1 MNVGDETTVQLP
13 GVKKAAILMVV
24 LGAKKAAD
32 LVSRSGLSPGDI
44 ERLAAEIADIAD
56 VTPDI
61 RGAVVAEFTRL
72 LEGGEETVGG
82 LAVARQTIALL
93 LGPEKAADL
102 LSRLESRGSETP
114 FLSLAGLG
122 SKQLTA
128 LLSDEQPQ
136 VMAVALRYLPRI
148 KAAEVLAGLPED
160 ARIDVVMRFVK
171 SGDPLPEAVHMLGD
185 ALWRKAATAGGWN
198 EAAANKGAVTGAR
211 ALVEVLNNADLV
223 VENSVL
229 EALASRDPELGE
241 QVRQSMF
248 VFEDLPRLDPRALQL
263 VLRSAEMA
271 DLTTA
276 LKGAPEEIRRV
287 VFENLSENAAAS
299 LKEDL
304 ESMGPVR
311 RRDVLA
317 AQQKIVTAVRAL
329 GEEGKIS
336 VRVLEQQAEEMVA

>member
-1 MNVGDETTVQLP
+1 
-13 GVKKAAILMVV
+13 MVV

-32 LVSRSGLSPGDI
+32 LISRSGLSPADI
-44 ERLAAEIADIAD
+44 ERLAVEIADIAD

-61 RGAVVAEFTRL
+61 RSAVVGEFARL
-72 LEGGEETVGG
+72 LESGDEVVSG
-82 LAVARQTIALL
+82 LAMARQMIASL
-93 LGPEKAADL
+93 LGPEKAADV
-102 LSRLESRGSETP
+102 LSRLESHGSETP

-136 VMAVALRYLPRI
+136 VTAVALRYLPRA
-148 KAAEVLAGLPED
+148 KAAEVLAGLSDE

-171 SGDPLPEAVHMLGD
+171 SNDPLPEAVRMLGD
-185 ALWRKAATAGGWN
+185 ALWHKAGAAGGWD
-198 EAAANKGAVTGAR
+198 ETAATKGATTGAR

-229 EALASRDPELGE
+229 GALAERDPELGE

-271 DLTTA
+271 DLTIA
-276 LKGAPEEIRRV
+276 LKGATEEIRRV
-287 VFENLSENAAAS
+287 VFENLSENTVAS

-304 ESMGPVR
+304 EAMGPVR

-317 AQQKIVTAVRAL
+317 AQQRIVTAVRAL

-336 VRVLEQQAEEMVA
+336 VRVSEQQAEEMVA

>member
-1 MNVGDETTVQLP
+1 M
-13 GVKKAAILMVV
+13 IV
-24 LGAKKAAD
+24 LGAKKAAE
-32 LVSRSGLSPGDI
+32 LISRSGIPPADI
-44 ERLAAEIADIAD
+44 ERLAAEIAAVGEIG
-56 VTPDI
+56 PDI
-61 RGAVVAEFTRL
+61 RRAVVGEFARS
-72 LEGGEETVGG
+72 LESRDGVLSG
-82 LAVARQTIALL
+82 LAMAREMIASLL
-93 LGPEKAADL
+93 APERAADV

-114 FLSLAGLG
+114 FLSLSALG

-136 VMAVALRYLPRI
+136 VTAVALRYLPRA

-171 SGDPLPEAVHMLGD
+171 SDDPLPDAVRTLGD
-185 ALWRKAATAGGWN
+185 ALWRKAGAAGGWD
-198 EAAANKGAVTGAR
+198 EADAAKGAVTGAR

-229 EALASRDPELGE
+229 EALAERDPELGE

-263 VLRSAEMA
+263 VLRSAEMS
-271 DLTTA
+271 DLTVA
-276 LKGAPEEIRRV
+276 LKGAAEEIRRV

-304 ESMGPVR
+304 EAMGPVR

-317 AQQKIVTAVRAL
+317 AQQRIVTAVRAL

-336 VRVLEQQAEEMVA
+336 VRVAEQQAEEMIA